1 MLAYYKRSSHP
12 SDEKDLSNSIANL
25 QTANP
30 ESLVE
35 FLHTTLSNVCS
46 LMIRPSTVEESFDI
60 PSKSFEALASIVQ
73 RVSNLSLPTDKHDRN
88 LILASYIQYV
98 FDSPRSQAGSSVSA
112 TFEGRNAT
120 ITKSR
125 VGSGGAGDE
134 NLLSAQAAAAATF
147 KKGGSVRGTKGISFN
162 GKHTHAATR
171 LLSCIMCNHSLH
183 SLQYPNLCFYRLQLI
198 SRRLVHQQE
207 DPLIVLQKRL
217 DIMLSVSL
225 LSSLTDVLIYSYFMR
240 NWSCSGSLLIHHPGH
255 LCSEM
260 PGFSLKFL

>member
-88 LILASYIQYV
+88 LILTSYIQYV
-98 FDSPRSQAGSSVSA
+98 FDSPRSQAGSSVLA

-171 LLSCIMCNHSLH
+171 LYLA
-183 SLQYPNLCFYRLQLI
+183 LCVI
-198 SRRLVHQQE
+198 
-207 DPLIVLQKRL
+207 IVY
-217 DIMLSVSL
+217 IV
-225 LSSLTDVLIYSYFMR
+225 YSIQICVFVD
-240 NWSCSGSLLIHHPGH
+240 CS
-255 LCSEM
+255 
-260 PGFSLKFL
+260 